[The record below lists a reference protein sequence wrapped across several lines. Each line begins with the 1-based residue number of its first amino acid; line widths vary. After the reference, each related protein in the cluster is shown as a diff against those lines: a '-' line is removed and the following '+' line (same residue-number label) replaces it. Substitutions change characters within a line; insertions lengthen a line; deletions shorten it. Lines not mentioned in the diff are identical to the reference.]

1 MKRIEIHKAREEL
14 QQALALLDDFE
25 ARQTVEEQSSTL
37 LEAADAALD
46 AVRNMGSLRHEL
58 IQARARRT
66 ASIGTGYQN

>member
-1 MKRIEIHKAREEL
+1 MNRIEIHKARQAL
-14 QQALALLDDFE
+14 QKALALLDDFE